1 MTEQY
6 ISWLL
11 SSSATRMILVEVL
24 VNVNGVEVTR
34 YLASH
39 PYVTGPNDVPP
50 NTEYLPVIT
59 GDPVFAEEL
68 SLTGEARMSGGEI
81 ELENR
86 DGALD
91 AWCFDV
97 WKNGTYKVWSGDSS
111 WSHDQFEPVLEGVVA
126 GIAPSGD
133 AALKITLGDKMERLN
148 TPITEIKLGGVSP
161 NKDALLPIPFGECHN
176 VPLLLKNPGTLEY
189 GFLGSVEWIKDVRTN
204 GKPVP
209 ITVDNA
215 AGNVTLTVNPLA
227 NTVTAS
233 VQGENGAG
241 YVPRIAPLVQRI
253 ATAYGQESQ
262 RFTLADI
269 DTDNFA
275 AFDLAHPQ
283 TVSLWVADR
292 ISAAQAIQQL
302 AASVGAQAL
311 ISRANKLRL
320 VKLALPAA
328 GTPTDIGPEQMR
340 VNTLK
345 PTSWQD
351 VVAAVKLAFDRNYTV
366 QAGLVTGIPSE
377 HADLYATEW
386 LTETAVDE
394 ALAAR
399 YRLSI
404 DPVQIETCLK
414 NRADTHT
421 EALRRLAMKA
431 VPRGIYEFDGDP
443 EMSILEL
450 GGPVTLRA
458 PRYGMENGVPGTVVK
473 LMRHLI
479 TCRVDVGVLA

>member
-6 ISWLL
+6 ISWLA

-24 VNVNGVEVTR
+24 VSVNGAEVTR

-39 PYVTGPNDVPP
+39 SYVTGPNDMPP
-50 NTEYLPVIT
+50 NTEYLSMIT

-97 WKNGTYKVWSGDSS
+97 WKNCTLKVWSGDPS
-111 WSHDQFEPVLEGVVA
+111 WSRDRFELVLEGVVA
-126 GIAPSGD
+126 GIAPSGSE
-133 AALKITLGDKMERLN
+133 ALTITLGDKMERLN
-148 TPITEIKLGGVSP
+148 TPITEVKLGGVSP
-161 NKDALLPIPFGECHN
+161 NKDAILPIPFGECHN

-189 GFLGSVEWIKDVRTN
+189 GLLGSVEWIKDVRTN

-209 ITVDNA
+209 IIVDNA

-241 YVPRIAPLVQRI
+241 YAPRIAPLVQRI
-253 ATAYGQESQ
+253 ATAYGQASQ
-262 RFTLADI
+262 RLTLADI
-269 DTDNFA
+269 DTDNFS
-275 AFDLAHPQ
+275 AFDAAHPQ
-283 TVSLWVADR
+283 IVGLWVADR
-292 ISAAQAIQQL
+292 MNAAQAIQQL

-311 ISRANKLRL
+311 ISRTGQLRL

-328 GTPTDIGPEQMR
+328 GAPTDIGPEQML

-366 QAGLVTGIPSE
+366 QAGLVTGLPSE

-386 LTETAVDE
+386 LTETVADG
-394 ALAAR
+394 AMAAR
-399 YRLSI
+399 HRLSTN
-404 DPVQIETCLK
+404 PAQIETCLK
-414 NRADTHT
+414 NRADAHA
-421 EALRRLAMKA
+421 EAVRRLAMKV
-431 VPRGIYEFDGDP
+431 VPRGIYEFDGEP

-450 GGPVTLRA
+450 GEPVTLRA

-479 TCRVDVGVLA
+479 SCRVDVGVLA